1 MPGSPIAEL
10 GDRVRVLRAEVYARV
25 LNLTPEEA
33 EKFWPIFNEY
43 AENKESLQK
52 QLRSEGDLDGMSDQE
67 VEDYVKKYF
76 EVRQKEFDL
85 EKDLVQ
91 KLRKVLPVRKMKPSC
106 PRPNANSANH
116 CSNVCRNFGRNGRNA
131 ERAGRIEFVK
141 VIRVVE
147 VIQRPFLRV
156 VRALWRS
163 VAGPETIN
171 PRLGSI
177 PRRGFI
183 V

>member
-1 MPGSPIAEL
+1 MFTTMKRLLLTILITGTFAGFAQSQEL

-25 LNLTPEEA
+25 LNLSPEEA

-43 AENKESLQK
+43 TENKESLQK

-91 KLRKVLPVRKMKPSC
+91 KLRKVLPVRKIAKLPK
-106 PRPNANSANH
+106 
-116 CSNVCRNFGRNGRNA
+116 A
-131 ERAGRIEFVK
+131 EREFRESLLKRLQELREKRQERRAGGK
-141 VIRVVE
+141 
-147 VIQRPFLRV
+147 
-156 VRALWRS
+156 
-163 VAGPETIN
+163 N
-171 PRLGSI
+171 
-177 PRRGFI
+177 
-183 V
+183 

>member
-1 MPGSPIAEL
+1 MRRLLLTILITGTFAGFAHSQEL

-91 KLRKVLPVRKMKPSC
+91 KLRKVLPVRKIAKLPK
-106 PRPNANSANH
+106 
-116 CSNVCRNFGRNGRNA
+116 A
-131 ERAGRIEFVK
+131 EREFRESLLKRLQELREKRQERRAGGK
-141 VIRVVE
+141 
-147 VIQRPFLRV
+147 
-156 VRALWRS
+156 
-163 VAGPETIN
+163 N
-171 PRLGSI
+171 
-177 PRRGFI
+177 
-183 V
+183 